1 MLQGTEDHIHT
12 LEHNAATKN
21 DAITTVSYHFTPT
34 RIAICK
40 KTEYSTYWVTW
51 ILYILLVY
59 MQNGAT
65 TVEKSMA
72 VPQKK
77 EKIVRG
83 PIVAQ

>member
-1 MLQGTEDHIHT
+1 
-12 LEHNAATKN
+12 
-21 DAITTVSYHFTPT
+21 
-34 RIAICK
+34 
-40 KTEYSTYWVTW
+40 
-51 ILYILLVY
+51 